1 MKILILTDLEGVAG
15 VSVDQQLSNI
25 GNPYYRKAREFLAD
39 EINSAVAGARD
50 AGATEF
56 LIADG
61 HGTGYDMM
69 LDFDRI
75 DPDVTFVTGAGN
87 SMDAVDDSFS
97 SVFIIGQHPK
107 KGVRGTLEHTG
118 GHMVNQGMWLNDVEV
133 GEAGLLTAVLGE
145 KNIPLALLT
154 GDEEAVREMAP
165 FASGF
170 VGIPVKRGITRSMCV
185 TLHPSTAR
193 KMIRDGAFRAVRS
206 LGSMLPWKLSP
217 PFKLVI
223 KYGASEFAERYAPL
237 DTCTAGKENTLFPY
251 ISRLDENSILVSAP
265 TLHELYR
272 RYYLTNRVV

>member
-1 MKILILTDLEGVAG
+1 
-15 VSVDQQLSNI
+15 
-25 GNPYYRKAREFLAD
+25 
-39 EINSAVAGARD
+39 
-50 AGATEF
+50 
-56 LIADG
+56 
-61 HGTGYDMM
+61 MM

-75 DPDVTFVTGAGN
+75 DPDVTFVTGSGN

-97 SVFIIGQHPK
+97 AVFIIGQHPK

-154 GDEEAVREMAP
+154 GDEEAVKEMAP

-170 VGIPVKRGITRSMCV
+170 VGIPVKQGITRSMCV

-193 KMIRDGAFRAVRS
+193 KMIRDGAFRAVQS

-217 PFKLVI
+217 PFNLVI
-223 KYGASEFAERYAPL
+223 RYGASEFAERYAPL
-237 DTCTAGKENTLFPY
+237 DTCASGKDNKLFPY
-251 ISRLDENSILVSAP
+251 ISRLNENSIIVSAP
-265 TLHELYR
+265 TLNELYR